1 VNKKHLLI
9 GLGVLFSAFG
19 PVFAG
24 TPKPKDH
31 PTSGNYSS
39 PAESMQQIE
48 KNPDFVDI
56 SKFPHVL
63 VDLRYAGINNFMGA
77 DLYGPIYGS
86 TNKVFLHKDAA
97 VKLARAVKFL
107 EKEKPGWSFLVF
119 DALRPRSVQ
128 WMMWDK
134 VKNTPQKKYV
144 ANPAIGSP
152 HNYGMALDIGLTDGK
167 NGELDMGTGF
177 DYFGPLAEPRNEKK
191 YLKMGKLTKKQEANR
206 LILRRVMTKAGF
218 IQLSHEWWH
227 YNALPEPEIRK
238 KYKIV
243 E

>member
-1 VNKKHLLI
+1 MGLL
-9 GLGVLFSAFG
+9 
-19 PVFAG
+19 VFFLAIHSVAADEP
-24 TPKPKDH
+24 TPNANNH
-31 PTSGNYSS
+31 FS
-39 PAESMQQIE
+39 PADSLKQI
-48 KNPDFVDI
+48 KNNPDFVDI
-56 SKFPHVL
+56 SAFPNVL
-63 VDLRYAGINNFMGA
+63 IDLRYAGINNFMGV

-86 TNKVFLHKDAA
+86 SRKVYLHKDAA
-97 VKLARAVKFL
+97 VKLKKAIRL
-107 EKEKPGWSFLVF
+107 LRKEKPGWSFLIF

-128 WMMWDK
+128 WLMWEK
-134 VKNTPQKKYV
+134 VKDTPQRKYV

-177 DYFGPLAEPRNEKK
+177 DSFRPIAEPRREKY
-191 YLKMGKLTKKQEANR
+191 YLKIGKLTKKQVANR
-206 LILRRVMTKAGF
+206 LILRKVMTKAGF
-218 IQLSHEWWH
+218 LQLSHEWWH